1 MTGLDA
7 EHGEELHLLPG
18 DPLASLGAPAL
29 KLLRDMQPG
38 GFVGSAAVVGVNLRE
53 DNGVAALRGQVRAR
67 PPVYPP
73 LDPTWPAAG
82 AARGTW
88 AFFGG
93 FNLLWGHHGRCHE
106 RPKSP
111 NTCLEQVL
119 QNCFRPVGANIL
131 SLKHPEHSRV
141 ATSPHTQHSLGPA
154 EGKRGERRQLPS
166 AEFSPCKIEALRG
179 WESLHDP
186 TSAPAHGPKS
196 PAPSPGDSHHCL
208 TYCRAAG
215 R

>member
-1 MTGLDA
+1 MLPRCRAAPTPLTLHPPGSILTVPVGHAVKKHPVLVLGAVFNEGDVVTGLDA

-29 KLLRDMQPG
+29 KLLRDVQPG

-93 FNLLWGHHGRCHE
+93 L
-106 RPKSP
+106 
-111 NTCLEQVL
+111 TCCGVTTAD
-119 QNCFRPVGANIL
+119 V
-131 SLKHPEHSRV
+131 
-141 ATSPHTQHSLGPA
+141 
-154 EGKRGERRQLPS
+154 
-166 AEFSPCKIEALRG
+166 
-179 WESLHDP
+179 
-186 TSAPAHGPKS
+186 TSAQRAQIPVWSRCCRTASGP
-196 PAPSPGDSHHCL
+196 
-208 TYCRAAG
+208 
-215 R
+215 